1 MLYFAISGQAWRPHR
16 IPQSIIKDFRFMP
29 CTKPLF
35 DTYQERPPKSH
46 DEHIP
51 KTLSKLNSKVNFFF
65 PYRKRNSCERRKT
78 VTYGPHIYLRCDSAL
93 TSAHIVLWSRQEGQP
108 PCKKATTP
116 VYLPQQQT
124 LVRQSPKTQ
133 EIMVK

>member
-1 MLYFAISGQAWRPHR
+1 
-16 IPQSIIKDFRFMP
+16 MP

-35 DTYQERPPKSH
+35 DTYQERLPKSH

-51 KTLSKLNSKVNFFF
+51 KTLSKLNSKVNFFL

-78 VTYGPHIYLRCDSAL
+78 VIHGPHIYLRCDSAL